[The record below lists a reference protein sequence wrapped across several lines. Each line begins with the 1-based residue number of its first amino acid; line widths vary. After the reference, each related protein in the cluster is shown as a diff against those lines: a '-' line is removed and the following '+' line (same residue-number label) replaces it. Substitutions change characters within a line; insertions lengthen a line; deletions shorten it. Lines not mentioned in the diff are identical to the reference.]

1 MILDSDDLL
10 ASWCIGTRLQ
20 SVRQQSVGEA
30 WVFPVMLFRNEP
42 GDLNLLWNRLDGS
55 EDLQRFLLSDPPWH
69 TSSTVWRAD
78 VVRRIGGFNERV
90 MYGDNAELHIRGLI
104 QNVRLVKQ
112 CEALPGVIFRR
123 SETSRITNK
132 ESG

>member
-1 MILDSDDLL
+1 
-10 ASWCIGTRLQ
+10 
-20 SVRQQSVGEA
+20 
-30 WVFPVMLFRNEP
+30 
-42 GDLNLLWNRLDGS
+42 
-55 EDLQRFLLSDPPWH
+55 LSDPPWH